1 MSDDSDETEI
11 PDFEELNKD
20 AEVDRNPNKPPK
32 YSDLPACDICGQ
44 RYDFTVPEKVVEFS
58 DERYRHFDT
67 TKWICTKC
75 YLDELKK
82 STRLS
87 DKQAIAVAYFLQ
99 SSTNDPASA
108 AGMTEEQMADIIESL
123 KEEVAEARKL
133 VDLAGDLQWTLH
145 PEVD

>member
-67 TKWICTKC
+67 TKWICTNC
-75 YLDELKK
+75 YLDELKN
-82 STRLS
+82 
-87 DKQAIAVAYFLQ
+87 Q
-99 SSTNDPASA
+99 PAS
-108 AGMTEEQMADIIESL
+108 QINKQLQLHIFYSL
-123 KEEVAEARKL
+123 QQTILPRQQ
-133 VDLAGDLQWTLH
+133 G
-145 PEVD
+145 